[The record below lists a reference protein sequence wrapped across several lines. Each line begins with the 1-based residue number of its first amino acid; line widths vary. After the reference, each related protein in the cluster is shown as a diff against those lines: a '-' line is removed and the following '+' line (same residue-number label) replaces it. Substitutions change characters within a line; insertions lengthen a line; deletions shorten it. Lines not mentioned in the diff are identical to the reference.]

1 MFADPD
7 AGQSVNAKSK
17 ARNAA
22 VTFALWLGHTKE
34 GQQVVADNMD
44 SFPTLSGVGP
54 NFNNVQLVNPS
65 LQRPALE
72 DVSKRLLQSTEARSV
87 GISAQVSQAIIDA
100 CQAAVSG
107 KSPSDAAAAIQS
119 VADSEHK

>member
-1 MFADPD
+1 MACL
-7 AGQSVNAKSK
+7 VRNSK
-17 ARNAA
+17 WGCQE
-22 VTFALWLGHTKE
+22 L
-34 GQQVVADNMD
+34 
-44 SFPTLSGVGP
+44 
-54 NFNNVQLVNPS
+54 QLVDPS

-100 CQAAVSG
+100 CQAVVSG